1 MAIPAQ
7 GALNQMKPQQ
17 GGGKFDAGAVQAE
30 NIEKI
35 QSDATG
41 LKDSV
46 TDDLS
51 DQREAMNNILLRL
64 REGLDN
70 RKNRMFDPVL
80 MQTAAGFLKPTKTG
94 SFGESLGYAAENA
107 GVEAEKEMLRQRESQ
122 KLEMEL
128 AGKEMEF
135 RQQLG
140 GDAFVN
146 KLMGR
151 TAAPSGVPAPITQ
164 APGEAGRTMPPM
176 VAPTAAGVP
185 PASGA
190 PAGQNPQ
197 QVLSAAAQ
205 GRIKVTDEVLLMAS
219 RINPKILPTL
229 QEMRRSQETD
239 VKNRIDQER
248 LDVERAKLAQDK
260 RKVVPRGQRT
270 EREMNAAEYA
280 EYQAKL
286 QEYFNTGDE
295 KALLEYYN
303 RKGWIEQEQARIL
316 AGKNGI
322 GQKISNVDYNS
333 LIAKTAQELVTEQKY
348 NEQQKLMP
356 GELYKAEQLSLIK
369 RAEEIAIATGKA
381 VVEVQRDIDIARGK
395 LPIAVQQ
402 AGETET
408 AQSRSKDA
416 EAKATTMVTQAN
428 VAFANITT
436 ADDMIGYAKNNPK
449 ILQAM
454 NIPGVF
460 GAVARAA
467 QEGIKFGNYSV
478 SLPADTLLKA
488 NLSSEDLS
496 ALQMFA
502 QKYAELQSRGRQL
515 NRTPG
520 EGSTSDYE
528 TKLLGAIYALPTDSQ
543 RAVILKS
550 EALKLQSMFDEER
563 FKLWV
568 PRSKKPG
575 YTYNDFMLDDDY
587 KSLKSEY
594 KKTLDRV
601 REENLDLLS
610 PKRKPPAAALP
621 SPAAPAAPAAPAPAA
636 SAPPVAPAA
645 SAPPAA
651 PPRPAPQPA
660 PSAAPSSTA
669 PALTDTQKQMRV
681 LSPELRSNGDVQVT
695 QDGKNIIIG
704 RVKKEDYESNNFDAA
719 KEIIYNWMLAQ
730 ATPAPKPTAV
740 TPAVTP
746 AAPKPDNII
755 TEKKETYSEKL
766 RRLQKERGG

>member
-17 GGGKFDAGAVQAE
+17 AGGKFDAGAVQAE
-30 NIEKI
+30 NIEKM
-35 QSDATG
+35 QSGATG

-151 TAAPSGVPAPITQ
+151 TAAPAGVPSGVPSGAPITQ

-176 VAPTAAGVP
+176 V
-185 PASGA
+185 PASGVP

-402 AGETET
+402 AGDEET
-408 AQSRSKDA
+408 ARSRSKDA

-528 TKLLGAIYALPTDSQ
+528 TKLLGAIYALPTYSQ

-610 PKRKPPAAALP
+610 PKRKPPAAPAAPP
-621 SPAAPAAPAAPAPAA
+621 SPAASAAPPPAPAA
-636 SAPPVAPAA
+636 SAPAPAAPAVAPAA
-645 SAPPAA
+645 SVPPAA
-651 PPRPAPQPA
+651 PPRPAPAPAPPA

-669 PALTDTQKQMRV
+669 PALTDAQKQMQV
-681 LSPELRSNGDVQVT
+681 LSPELRPNGDVQVT

-719 KEIIYNWMLAQ
+719 KEIIHQWMLTQ

-740 TPAVTP
+740 SAS
-746 AAPKPDNII
+746 KPSNII
-755 TEKKETYSEKL
+755 TEKKEGFSEKL
-766 RRLQKERGG
+766 RRLQK